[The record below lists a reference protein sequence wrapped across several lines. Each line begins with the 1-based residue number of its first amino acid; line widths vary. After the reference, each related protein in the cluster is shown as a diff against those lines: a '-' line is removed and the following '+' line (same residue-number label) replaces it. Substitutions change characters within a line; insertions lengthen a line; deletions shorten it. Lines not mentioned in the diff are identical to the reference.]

1 MIKISFF
8 KNSWFLGLNPKGIT
22 FSSVLV
28 STLGFMYSVVMY
40 LLSLN
45 DAQFSSIRYG
55 KQMFL
60 NIATSKHV

>member
-1 MIKISFF
+1 MIKFF
-8 KNSWFLGLNPKGIT
+8 FLNSWFLGLDPKCFT

-28 STLGFMYSVVMY
+28 STLGFMCSVVMY

-45 DAQFSSIRYG
+45 DAQFSSVHYG